1 MKKISLKKSW
11 EKISEIYQK
20 EFYYNVWPKMDADEI
35 MLLKNIKN
43 KRILDIGCGGGQ
55 ESIILAKKGAIV
67 TGIDFS
73 KKQIEFAKKLAKK
86 EKVKVNFLIKNIE
99 RLDMF
104 PKNSFDIVYS
114 SYALQYIENLKRVFK
129 EVYKILKP
137 KGIFILALDHPIFL
151 SGNWMKYKGKK
162 CFLIGNYFKRGKRY
176 WKWEFKGG
184 KIKVPFYCFHRTIQD
199 FFDLFLNNGF
209 VIENFIEPEVV
220 KKSKKEVEPYT
231 YKKMKKIPY
240 KIIFKAVKK

>member
-73 KKQIEFAKKLAKK
+73 KK
-86 EKVKVNFLIKNIE
+86 
-99 RLDMF
+99 
-104 PKNSFDIVYS
+104 
-114 SYALQYIENLKRVFK
+114 
-129 EVYKILKP
+129 
-137 KGIFILALDHPIFL
+137 
-151 SGNWMKYKGKK
+151 
-162 CFLIGNYFKRGKRY
+162 
-176 WKWEFKGG
+176 
-184 KIKVPFYCFHRTIQD
+184 
-199 FFDLFLNNGF
+199 
-209 VIENFIEPEVV
+209 
-220 KKSKKEVEPYT
+220 
-231 YKKMKKIPY
+231 
-240 KIIFKAVKK
+240 